1 MKQISNF
8 EEFGALP
15 NSIQTGFYKV
25 VALQIIISE
34 SIYHNQRINE
44 LREFFTERT
53 TQFLSEMDA
62 HEYVLTKDFLD
73 QYQNHV
79 AKSMVSN
86 LTALDI
92 FIKG

>member
-25 VALQIIISE
+25 IALQIIMSG
-34 SIYHNQRINE
+34 SMYHNQRINE

-62 HEYVLTKDFLD
+62 HEYVLTKDFMD

>member
-8 EEFGALP
+8 EEFNALP
-15 NSIQTGFYKV
+15 NSVQTGFYKV
-25 VALQIIISE
+25 IALQIIMSG
-34 SIYHNQRINE
+34 SIFDNNRINE
-44 LREFFTERT
+44 LTEFFTERT
-53 TQFLSEMDA
+53 NQFLAEMNG
-62 HEYVLTKDFLD
+62 HEYVLTKDFMN

-79 AKSMVSN
+79 AMTMVSN

>member
-8 EEFGALP
+8 EEFSALP
-15 NSIQTGFYKV
+15 NSVQTGFYKV
-25 VALQIIISE
+25 VALQIIMSG

-53 TQFLSEMDA
+53 TQFLSEMDS

>member
-25 VALQIIISE
+25 IALQIIMSG

-62 HEYVLTKDFLD
+62 HEYVLTKDFMD

>member
-15 NSIQTGFYKV
+15 NSVQTGFYKV
-25 VALQIIISE
+25 IALQIIMSGVIFD
-34 SIYHNQRINE
+34 NQRINE
-44 LREFFTERT
+44 LTDFLTERT
-53 TQFLSEMDA
+53 TQFLSDMEG
-62 HEYVLTKDFLD
+62 HEYVLTKDFMN

>member
-1 MKQISNF
+1 MKQVGNF
-8 EEFGALP
+8 EEFNALP
-15 NSIQTGFYKV
+15 NSVQTGFYKV
-25 VALQIIISE
+25 IALQIIMSGVIFD
-34 SIYHNQRINE
+34 NDRINE
-44 LREFFTERT
+44 MTDFFTERT
-53 TQFLSEMDA
+53 TQFLNDMAGHD
-62 HEYVLTKDFLD
+62 YVLTRDFMN

>member
-15 NSIQTGFYKV
+15 NSIQAGFYKV
-25 VALQIIISE
+25 VALQIIMSG
-34 SIYHNQRINE
+34 SMYHNQRINE

-53 TQFLSEMDA
+53 TQFLSEMDV
-62 HEYVLTKDFLD
+62 HEYVLTADFLD

>member
-1 MKQISNF
+1 MKSISNF
-8 EEFGALP
+8 EEFNALP
-15 NSIQTGFYKV
+15 NAVQTAFYKAI
-25 VALQIIISE
+25 ALQIIMSG
-34 SIYHNQRINE
+34 SIYGNDRINE

-62 HEYVLTKDFLD
+62 HEYVLTADFLD
-73 QYQNHV
+73 QCQNHV